1 MYLLFLN
8 YIYVHKTEVVF
19 KYRIWSW
26 PQTNQKFQHP
36 VHAFNWHQTFRF
48 ESNFIHVEGNGWVK
62 WEITISCHSVS
73 LLLKNNGKE
82 ERKKVN
88 EGSAHVIHLNLK
100 EDFISVYR
108 RKVYL
113 TQKSALLPIMV
124 NYVSELRKRE
134 ILFSSLPLTL
144 TATLSSRKKKIKIH
158 RHLPIATKI
167 RFHNRI
173 PISSKLGILCG
184 QEK

>member
-1 MYLLFLN
+1 MYLINDNFIFSRMLEVFCLFCRICIYYFLN
-8 YIYVHKTEVVF
+8 YIYVHKTEVIF

-62 WEITISCHSVS
+62 REITISYHSVS
-73 LLLKNNGKE
+73 LLLENNGKE

-108 RKVYL
+108 RKVYFL

-124 NYVSELRKRE
+124 NYVSELRKRNSFL
-134 ILFSSLPLTL
+134 LFAPHTNCHS
-144 TATLSSRKKKIKIH
+144 AIKKKE
-158 RHLPIATKI
+158 
-167 RFHNRI
+167 N
-173 PISSKLGILCG
+173 
-184 QEK
+184 